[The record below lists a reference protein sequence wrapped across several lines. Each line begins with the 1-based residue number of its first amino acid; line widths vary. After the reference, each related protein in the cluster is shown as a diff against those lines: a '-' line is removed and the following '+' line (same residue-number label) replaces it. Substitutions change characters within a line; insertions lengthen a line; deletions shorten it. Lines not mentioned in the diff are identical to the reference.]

1 MATLQYAAYNYSAS
15 AFYSYDKRGNIS
27 EIIDNGKTSRYQ
39 YDGADRLL
47 CEDNQALGFTKT
59 YEYDANG
66 NILTVKKYAYTTA
79 VSLGTPAETAE
90 YTYGTGAR
98 RDRLVSVVRRSGTKI
113 IGNEE
118 ISGYDTLGNP
128 CNYMGNVIEWEYGRR
143 MRSCGGITY
152 KYGADGIRT
161 EKTVNGTVHKYYAE
175 GETLHFETRTNAGG
189 GMQRL
194 WYYYDG
200 SGICG
205 VEYNGTVY
213 YFQKNLQGDVT
224 RIYDGNGN
232 LAAQY
237 VYDAWGN
244 HKVLNANGTE
254 MTDESFIGN
263 VNPIRYR
270 GYYYDEETGLYYLQ
284 SRYYDPE
291 VGRFINADDVD
302 YIEPETLMGC
312 NLYAYCGNN
321 PVMYVDP
328 TGTIFGFILGAFAIG
343 ALIGGGLSYIS
354 AYNDGQRGWGLFG
367 AIAGGA
373 IMGGAMGGILA
384 LGGAAGLAS
393 AGLMSFG
400 VSTGAAFGISLG
412 VGAAAGMVSY
422 SLENGLRTDR
432 EWSVG
437 GMFIAGAAGVVKG
450 AVTFGVGFL
459 GGQSGA
465 FDKVALK
472 GLLGKELVKDSV
484 SYGIAKGLLSAAMP
498 GFLRNLFTWTSFYL
512 GETLTKLLFISSVAS
527 GSRWIIDKILGL

>member
-1 MATLQYAAYNYSAS
+1 MANIQYTGKNYSAS
-15 AFYSYDKRGNIS
+15 AVYAYDEKGNVKSVTDGGRYTSYG
-27 EIIDNGKTSRYQ
+27 
-39 YDGADRLL
+39 YDGMSRLTR
-47 CEDNQALGFTKT
+47 ENNQALGFTKT

-79 VSLGTPAETAE
+79 VSLGTPEETAE

-205 VEYNGTVY
+205 IEYNGTVY

-224 RIYDGNGN
+224 RVYDGNGN

-254 MTDESFIGN
+254 ITDESFIGN

-291 VGRFINADDVD
+291 VGRFLNADDID
-302 YIEPETLMGC
+302 YADPTAINGL
-312 NLYAYCGNN
+312 NLYSYCDND
-321 PVMYVDP
+321 PVNRVDP
-328 TGTIFGFILGAFAIG
+328 TGHFWDTILDIGF
-343 ALIGGGLSYIS
+343 LI
-354 AYNDGQRGWGLFG
+354 WG
-367 AIAGGA
+367 IYDV
-373 IMGGAMGGILA
+373 IKNPTDWKNW
-384 LGGAAGLAS
+384 
-393 AGLMSFG
+393 
-400 VSTGAAFGISLG
+400 VSLG
-412 VGAAAGMVSY
+412 IDLVFAVIP
-422 SLENGLRTDR
+422 
-432 EWSVG
+432 
-437 GMFIAGAAGVVKG
+437 FIP
-450 AVTFGVGFL
+450 
-459 GGQSGA
+459 SGA
-465 FDKVALK
+465 GKIVKAGDNAL
-472 GLLGKELVKDSV
+472 D
-484 SYGIAKGLLSAAMP
+484 LLSAANKLDNFHDLSKITVVGETMNRVGWFAKGYNAADNLYD
-498 GFLRNLFTWTSFYL
+498 GFKAYDRLLGFGKAGKVLAEIGGKGSNALWLMNKLRNGYNVIDTGLDVFRAVRSSSYYMERVILFLWKTRHIW
-512 GETLTKLLFISSVAS
+512 KLPFNYFL
-527 GSRWIIDKILGL
+527 

>member
-1 MATLQYAAYNYSAS
+1 MICVSKARQADWLALLLYNLVLTRAANDRTTEYVANIQYAGKNYSAS
-15 AFYSYDKRGNIS
+15 AVYAYDEKGNVKSVTDGGRYTSYG
-27 EIIDNGKTSRYQ
+27 
-39 YDGADRLL
+39 YDGMSRLTR
-47 CEDNQALGFTKT
+47 ENNQALGFTKT

-66 NILTVKKYAYTTA
+66 NILAVKKYAYTTA
-79 VSLGTPAETAE
+79 VSLGTPEETAE

-143 MRSCGGITY
+143 IRSCGGITY
-152 KYGADGIRT
+152 KYGADGVRT

-189 GMQRL
+189 GTQKL

-200 SGICG
+200 SGVCG
-205 VEYNGTVY
+205 IEYNGTVY

-224 RIYDGNGN
+224 RVYDGNGN

-254 MTDESFIGN
+254 ITDESFIGN

-270 GYYYDEETGLYYLQ
+270 GYYYDEDSGLYYLQ

-291 VGRFINADDVD
+291 VGRFINADDID

-328 TGTIFGFILGAFAIG
+328 TGTFAISLTLLGLIIGAAIG
-343 ALIGGGLSYIS
+343 ATTGGIIAYNVAKNKGATGWELFGWTLLGIVGGGIIGGALGAGIGAIVTKATGIIGLSITKYSILPIKSVTVLGNMPGYIS
-354 AYNDGQRGWGLFG
+354 AATATGSGYYLISENLWQSMSEAQRWANNMQYLIDANKLGSQF
-367 AIAGGA
+367 
-373 IMGGAMGGILA
+373 A
-384 LGGAAGLAS
+384 L
-393 AGLMSFG
+393 
-400 VSTGAAFGISLG
+400 VP
-412 VGAAAGMVSY
+412 
-422 SLENGLRTDR
+422 D
-432 EWSVG
+432 W
-437 GMFIAGAAGVVKG
+437 VVKAG
-450 AVTFGVGFL
+450 TTFWREFQFL
-459 GGQSGA
+459 LEQ
-465 FDKVALK
+465 
-472 GLLGKELVKDSV
+472 
-484 SYGIAKGLLSAAMP
+484 GIP
-498 GFLRNLFTWTSFYL
+498 WNLF
-512 GETLTKLLFISSVAS
+512 
-527 GSRWIIDKILGL
+527 